1 MATPS
6 WSHDGRFL
14 YFQDWSNGAGLPSRI
29 VRLRI
34 SDRKL
39 ETVLDLKRV
48 DRLPIAS
55 LMGWTGLAPEGSIL
69 LARNL
74 SAQEIYS
81 LKW

>member
-1 MATPS
+1 M
-6 WSHDGRFL
+6 
-14 YFQDWSNGAGLPSRI
+14 
-29 VRLRI
+29 RLRI
-34 SDRKL
+34 RDRKL